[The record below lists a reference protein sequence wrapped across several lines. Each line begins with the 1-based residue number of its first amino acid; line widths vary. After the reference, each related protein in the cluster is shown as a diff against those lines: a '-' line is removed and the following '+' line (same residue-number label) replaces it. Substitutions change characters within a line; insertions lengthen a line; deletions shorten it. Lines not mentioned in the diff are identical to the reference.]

1 MSIRLL
7 ADNVTVHD
15 QDDVAITTSRLRRI
29 LLINKFTNLAMH
41 KLAID
46 QLAPSNVIHHVF
58 ELPSMSKM
66 VRYLHA
72 ALGFPKKATL
82 LTAAKHGNLTTF
94 LGLTVENI
102 TKYFQNLTKLKKD
115 T

>member
-1 MSIRLL
+1 
-7 ADNVTVHD
+7 
-15 QDDVAITTSRLRRI
+15 
-29 LLINKFTNLAMH
+29 MH

-46 QLAPSNVIHHVF
+46 QLAPSNVIHHMF

-94 LGLTVENI
+94 PGLTVENI
-102 TKYFQNLTKLKKD
+102 TKYFPESDKTQKGHMKQQKQGVRCTKVPGEDKLLHLQP
-115 T
+115 TLE